1 MSIAF
6 ALALIVASLAYLAA
20 DAMCNMFTVKKVGGL
35 YHWRIG
41 RLGGS
46 FYWAKPTKPRAS
58 KQRKLRRGWRGFG
71 INVNITP
78 LVSIER
84 MQLRTRIAFAMR
96 DMVTA
101 RAFAE
106 VTANAIRRNALEFA

>member
-20 DAMCNMFTVKKVGGL
+20 DVVCNMFTVKKVGGL

-46 FYWAKPTKPRAS
+46 FYWAKAKTRAS
-58 KQRKLRRGWRGFG
+58 KPRKLRRGWRGFG
-71 INVNITP
+71 VNINITP

-101 RAFAE
+101 HAFAE